1 MKLIM
6 ENWRKHLKELVK
18 LTAPGSEE
26 PDPEVYGDYMK
37 DRPRGRKALSIMAR
51 DVEEGI
57 AYLEMNMDN
66 IAANMERDPNY
77 DPEPEQQQLFTMA
90 TQLENGLARATS
102 TQGSGGGLSEED
114 RIRLDAKI
122 KDFKQNV
129 LSMADT
135 IDVRS
140 PLQSADTLDVKQV
153 AEITRKFVRLMAEI
167 NKWQDQK

>member
-1 MKLIM
+1 
-6 ENWRKHLKELVK
+6 
-18 LTAPGSEE
+18 
-26 PDPEVYGDYMK
+26 
-37 DRPRGRKALSIMAR
+37 
-51 DVEEGI
+51 
-57 AYLEMNMDN
+57 
-66 IAANMERDPNY
+66 
-77 DPEPEQQQLFTMA
+77 MA

-135 IDVRS
+135 IDVRA